1 MTFIRRETLLAA
13 RKNRARSTKSR
24 WPYRAIGIFVIF
36 LVAVY
41 LLVFLTGNKK
51 PEPKLGIDLQGGTRV
66 TLVPQGSQP
75 SNDQLEQARKILEN
89 RVNGMGVSG
98 ATVQT
103 DGNTLVI
110 TVPGDDSAQARNLGQ
125 TSQLLFRPVLNQQ
138 AAAQEVDRGKLAQT
152 VADMANRWVKADV
165 ISPDNAQKA
174 LDELKKQLEQYNSSG
189 QAQGQEAFAI
199 PESMKITAKPE
210 AKPANSIEENKQR
223 EQTSAML
230 LKDRQSE
237 DPTTLQ
243 AAGSLLE
250 CKGSDP
256 LAGQDDPAKPLV
268 TCDQDKSV
276 HLLDAAPVLVG
287 QEGKKDPQR
296 LTGEEIDTNSPITGG
311 YDSNSGQM
319 AITFKFKTSNKD
331 KGGDTWAEVTQKY
344 QGQQVAITLDSEVIS
359 APTIQSPT
367 PAGSTTQIT
376 GKFSEAEAKDLANNL
391 KYGALPISFAG
402 ENGEKGGTAT
412 TIPATLGFA
421 SLKAGLI
428 AGGIGLIL
436 VALYALAYYRGLGVI
451 TIFSLLLSALLIYGS
466 LVLLGRW
473 VGYSLDLAGIAGL
486 IIGIGTTADS
496 FVVYFER
503 IKDEIRDGRTF
514 RSAVPKAWERARRTI
529 LSGNLVSLIAAV
541 VLYILAVGDVKGFA
555 FTLGLTTV
563 FDLFVVFL
571 VSAPL
576 IILASRKPFFSKP
589 SVNGLGAVMRV
600 AERRRAAG
608 IKLPYDVERAENAK
622 EDQPVR
628 RHIKLADSLSETDE
642 SSSGGSS
649 RVDTSKEEK

>member
-1 MTFIRRETLLAA
+1 MTVIRRETLLAA

-138 AAAQEVDRGKLAQT
+138 AAAQEVDRGKLADT
-152 VADMANRWVKADV
+152 VVDMANRWVKAGV
-165 ISPDNAQKA
+165 ISPDNAQKT
-174 LDELKKQLEQYNSSG
+174 LDELKKQLEQLNNSG
-189 QAQGQEAFAI
+189 QAQGQQAFAI
-199 PESMKITAKPE
+199 PSSMKIAAKPE
-210 AKPANSIEENKQR
+210 AKPDNSIEENKLR

-237 DPTTLQ
+237 DPPTLQ

-256 LAGQDDPAKPLV
+256 LAGQDDPSKPLV
-268 TCDQDKSV
+268 TCDEDKNV

-287 QEGKKDPQR
+287 QEDKKDPQR
-296 LTGEEIDTNSPITGG
+296 LTGEEIDTNSPINGG

-436 VALYALAYYRGLGVI
+436 VALYALAYYRGLGII

-555 FTLGLTTV
+555 FTLGLTTI

-589 SVNGLGAVMRV
+589 SVDGLGAVMRV
-600 AERRRAAG
+600 AQRRRAAG
-608 IKLPYDVERAENAK
+608 IKLPYDVERADNVK
-622 EDQPVR
+622 DDQPTR
-628 RHIKLADSLSETDE
+628 RHIKLADSLSETDG
-642 SSSGGSS
+642 SSWGGSS

>member
-138 AAAQEVDRGKLAQT
+138 AAAQEVDRSKLAPT
-152 VADMANRWVKADV
+152 VVDMANRWVKADV

-189 QAQGQEAFAI
+189 QAQGQEAFTI
-199 PESMKITAKPE
+199 PESMKITEKPE

-268 TCDQDKSV
+268 TCDQDKNV

-367 PAGSTTQIT
+367 PASSTTQIT

-436 VALYALAYYRGLGVI
+436 IALYALAYYRGLGVI

>member
-13 RKNRARSTKSR
+13 RKNRARSTKSQ

-138 AAAQEVDRGKLAQT
+138 AAAQEVDRSKLAPT
-152 VADMANRWVKADV
+152 VVDMANRWVKADV

-189 QAQGQEAFAI
+189 QAQGQEAFTI
-199 PESMKITAKPE
+199 PESMKITEKPE

-268 TCDQDKSV
+268 TCDQDKNV

-344 QGQQVAITLDSEVIS
+344 QGQQVAIALDSEVIS

-436 VALYALAYYRGLGVI
+436 IALYALAYYRGLGVI

>member
-138 AAAQEVDRGKLAQT
+138 AAAQEVDRSKLAPT
-152 VADMANRWVKADV
+152 VVDMANRWVKADV
-165 ISPDNAQKA
+165 ISADNAQKA

-189 QAQGQEAFAI
+189 QAQGQEAFTI
-199 PESMKITAKPE
+199 PESMKITEKPE

-268 TCDQDKSV
+268 TCDQDKNA

-576 IILASRKPFFSKP
+576 IILASRKTFFSKP